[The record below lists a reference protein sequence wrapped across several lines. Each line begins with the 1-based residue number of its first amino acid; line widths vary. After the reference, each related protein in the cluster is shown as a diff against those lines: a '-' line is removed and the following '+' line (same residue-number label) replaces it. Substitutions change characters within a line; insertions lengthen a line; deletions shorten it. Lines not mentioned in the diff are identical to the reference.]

1 MNTFEIKMTVL
12 TILGEA
18 ATKEKAEELY
28 QWAMEE
34 VEVESNEAQVTSLKT
49 VQ

>member
-1 MNTFEIKMTVL
+1 MNTFEIKMTIL

-18 ATKEKAEELY
+18 SSREKAEDLY
-28 QWAMEE
+28 DWVMQE
-34 VEVESNEAQVTSLKT
+34 VEVESNSAQVTTLKP

>member
-1 MNTFEIKMTVL
+1 MNTFEIKMTLL

-18 ATKEKAEELY
+18 TTKEKAEELY
-28 QWAMEE
+28 EWVMEE
-34 VEVESNEAQVTSLKT
+34 VEVEKTGAEITSLKT

>member
-1 MNTFEIKMTVL
+1 MSTFEIKMTIL
-12 TILGEA
+12 SILGEA
-18 ATKEKAEELY
+18 SSKEKAEELY

-34 VEVESNEAQVTSLKT
+34 VELESNEAEVTTLKT

>member
-1 MNTFEIKMTVL
+1 MNTFEIKL
-12 TILGEA
+12 AILSILGEKA
-18 ATKEKAEELY
+18 EKRLAEELY

-34 VEVESNEAQVTSLKT
+34 VEVEDKDAEVVSLKT

>member
-1 MNTFEIKMTVL
+1 MTIL

-18 ATKEKAEELY
+18 AQKEKAEELY

-34 VEVESNEAQVTSLKT
+34 VEVEKTEAEVTTLKT